1 MQMEVELDPT
11 LQQGDARGKLKG
23 PYKNSHMHPPFLG
36 DCTLRPPIAT
46 HGQKSNNN
54 PQRKDHSHGWF
65 SQEMF
70 AVSSLISLLH
80 HHRNPASL
88 REG

>member
-46 HGQKSNNN
+46 QYWPEKQQQPTEKG
-54 PQRKDHSHGWF
+54 P
-65 SQEMF
+65 
-70 AVSSLISLLH
+70 
-80 HHRNPASL
+80 
-88 REG
+88 